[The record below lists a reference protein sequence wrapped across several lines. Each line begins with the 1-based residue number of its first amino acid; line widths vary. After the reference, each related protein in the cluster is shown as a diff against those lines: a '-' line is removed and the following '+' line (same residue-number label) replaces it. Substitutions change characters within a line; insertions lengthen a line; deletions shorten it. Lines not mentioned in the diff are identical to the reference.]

1 MVNLQDSK
9 HPDVLKHL
17 YYCVNFSIFPLNV
30 WFHAD
35 KTRAV
40 LPTWAAFKN
49 CQGKH
54 FITLF
59 IFDASKLR
67 LGFPGGTSGKES
79 DCQCRKRKRHGF
91 DPWFRKIPWRRAG
104 QVHCRTLAWS
114 PWTEEPGGL
123 QSLGSQGRTRLR
135 VLRSWRTS
143 QLCG

>member
-79 DCQCRKRKRHGF
+79 DCQCRKCKRHGF

-104 QVHCRTLAWS
+104 QPTPVFLPGESRGQKSLVFYS
-114 PWTEEPGGL
+114 PQGSKESDTTDETEHAGA
-123 QSLGSQGRTRLR
+123 
-135 VLRSWRTS
+135 RS
-143 QLCG
+143 